1 MPENELTTIHGTP
14 VLAMPDDGPPLA
26 TVEAATEVVGDAA
39 WGEAEIVAIPVAR
52 LTDDF
57 FELKTGL
64 AGEVA
69 QKFVNYRLHLAIVG
83 DIASRVD
90 ESVSLRAWVTES
102 NRGRQLWFVPTL
114 DDLADRLAGLST
126 RM

>member
-1 MPENELTTIHGTP
+1 MPENQLITIHGTP
-14 VLAMPDDGPPLA
+14 VLVMPDDGAPLA
-26 TVEAATEVVGDAA
+26 TAEAATEIVGDAA
-39 WGEAEIVAIPVAR
+39 WGEAEIVAIPAAR

-69 QKFVNYRLHLAIVG
+69 QKFVNYRLHLVIVG
-83 DIASRVD
+83 DIEARVD

-102 NRGRQLWFVPTL
+102 NRGRQLWFVPSIEAL
-114 DDLADRLAGLST
+114 KERLAP
-126 RM
+126 

>member
-14 VLAMPDDGPPLA
+14 VLVMPGDGAPLG
-26 TVEAATEVVGDAA
+26 TVEAATDVIGDAA
-39 WGEAEIVAIPVAR
+39 WGEAQIVVIPVER

-57 FELKTGL
+57 FELRTGL
-64 AGEVA
+64 AGEVT
-69 QKFVNYRLHLAIVG
+69 QKFVNYRLRLAIVG
-83 DIASRVD
+83 DIESRVA

-114 DDLADRLAGLST
+114 DELADRLQA
-126 RM
+126 

>member
-14 VLAMPDDGPPLA
+14 ALVVPEGGAPLD
-26 TVEAATEVVGDAA
+26 TIHAATEMLGDAA
-39 WGEAEIVAIPVAR
+39 WSDAELVVFPVSR

-64 AGEVA
+64 AGEVT
-69 QKFVNYRLHLAIVG
+69 QKYVNYRLKLAIVG
-83 DIASRVD
+83 DIESRLA
-90 ESVSLRAWVTES
+90 ESTSLRAWVAES

-114 DDLADRLAGLST
+114 EALAEHLQK
-126 RM
+126 